1 MTLKARILLA
11 SSHDLIREGL
21 KTILRDHAKFVV
33 VGESSS
39 APDTLR
45 QGRLQQPDVVI
56 LDEQLLDPSEVHL
69 VGMLQTVC
77 PASRLLM
84 LVEETDG
91 DSSRDREGGAV
102 GYIRRSA
109 GRDEIVEAVHNVMDG
124 RADPALTVA
133 GPMANGFTRRLSVR
147 TEKRVEELSD
157 REEKVLRLMALG
169 LGNKEIAARL
179 TVSVKTVETYKSRF
193 KKKLDLRSRAG
204 VIRYALQRGWLVED
218 AVAL

>member
-1 MTLKARILLA
+1 LPNTSRILVA
-11 SSHDLIREGL
+11 SGHDLIREGL
-21 KTILRDHAKFVV
+21 KAILRDHANFIV

-56 LDEQLLDPSEVHL
+56 VDEQLLDPSEVHL
-69 VGMLQTVC
+69 IGMLQTVC

-84 LVEETDG
+84 LVEDTDR
-91 DSSRDREGGAV
+91 DSSRDREGGVV

-109 GRDEIVEAVHNVMDG
+109 GQDEIVDTVQDVMDG
-124 RADPALTVA
+124 RADPARTVA
-133 GPMANGFTRRLSVR
+133 GPTANGFTRRLSVC
-147 TEKRVEELSD
+147 TEKKLDELSD

-179 TVSVKTVETYKSRF
+179 TVSVKTVETYKARF
-193 KKKLDLRSRAG
+193 QKKLDLHSRAG